1 LLHAAGRVIGGVR
14 RSGIRRQGKLDP
26 DLAACCRSAAR
37 KEPLHAGRVGNITLD
52 IDAKATI
59 LAAGNTE
66 RFIAMWSLKSFEKI
80 FQLNALVGVPGN
92 LRL

>member
-1 LLHAAGRVIGGVR
+1 LVVCDGQEFAGKESRILTWRPAADPPLVRSLSTRGG
-14 RSGIRRQGKLDP
+14 
-26 DLAACCRSAAR
+26 SA
-37 KEPLHAGRVGNITLD
+37 TLD

-80 FQLNALVGVPGN
+80 FQLNALVGVRGN

>member
-1 LLHAAGRVIGGVR
+1 MPPDGRLVACDGQEFAGKESRILTWRPAVDPPLVWSLSLRGG
-14 RSGIRRQGKLDP
+14 
-26 DLAACCRSAAR
+26 SA
-37 KEPLHAGRVGNITLD
+37 TLD

-80 FQLNALVGVPGN
+80 FQLNALVGVRGN